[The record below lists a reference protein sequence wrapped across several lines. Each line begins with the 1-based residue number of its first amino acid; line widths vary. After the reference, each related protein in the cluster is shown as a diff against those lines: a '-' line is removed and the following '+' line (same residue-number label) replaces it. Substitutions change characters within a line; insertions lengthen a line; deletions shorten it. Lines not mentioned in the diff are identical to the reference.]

1 MAEGVVFPFGKTE
14 LRKIYCGRKR
24 KPAKVTKIY
33 NKSPE
38 KQKRKRLRNQMP
50 SAEVVLWSRLR
61 KREISGF
68 KFRRQYG
75 VGPYV
80 VDFYC
85 PELKLAVELD
95 GDSHFQEGA
104 TEYDGNRQE
113 TIEQLGI
120 RFLRFT
126 NLDVYK
132 NLNLETYRWFNFARS
147 YRQTVRTSS

>member
-1 MAEGVVFPFGKTE
+1 M
-14 LRKIYCGRKR
+14 
-24 KPAKVTKIY
+24 TKIY
-33 NKSPE
+33 NKSTE
-38 KQKRKRLRNQMP
+38 KQKRKELRNQMP
-50 SAEVVLWSRLR
+50 LAEVVLWSRIR
-61 KREISGF
+61 KRGISGF

-85 PELKLAVELD
+85 PELKLAIELD

-104 TEYDGNRQE
+104 EEYDGNRQQ

-126 NLDVYK
+126 NRDVYK
-132 NLNLETYRWFNFARS
+132 NLNAVLEAIAESAGRMKKEPGRKSGENTPSA
-147 YRQTVRTSS
+147 